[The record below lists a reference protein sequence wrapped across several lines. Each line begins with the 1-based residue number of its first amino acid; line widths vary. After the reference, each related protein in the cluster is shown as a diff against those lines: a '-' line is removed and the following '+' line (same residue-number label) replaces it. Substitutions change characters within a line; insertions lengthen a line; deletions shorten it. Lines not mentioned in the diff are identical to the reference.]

1 MKFFQIRNKI
11 IFEDSYGFDLKSM
24 KMAMKIL
31 KFAIYAAKNIKNL
44 GSIFQSVQ
52 CVVKAAPKIQTLN
65 GL

>member
-1 MKFFQIRNKI
+1 
-11 IFEDSYGFDLKSM
+11 M
-24 KMAMKIL
+24 KML

-44 GSIFQSVQ
+44 ESIFQSVQ